1 MAKQPTIYSLAAD
14 LGLHAST
21 VSRAFSRPEMVR
33 DEVRRRVLTRAAEVG
48 YVPNAMARSLITGQ
62 KGLIGLL
69 IPDIENPFF
78 APLVR
83 AIQRAVAQEGVQIL
97 LMDTGLDPQAE
108 ADLVTKVRGQVD
120 ALIMASPR
128 RPVKDLV
135 AAAGGLP
142 HVLVNRRNPGSASVV
157 IDNSSALREVGDY
170 LIGLGHKRIALLRG
184 PQRSWAAKQRARAAR
199 EWASGA
205 PVELVELGP
214 YEALFEGGEAAAAVV
229 KDAGVT
235 AVIAFD
241 DVMACG
247 VVAGLTALGVKVPDE
262 VSVVG
267 CDDVLLARTLTPAL
281 TTISAPLEQV
291 GEAVLDA
298 LRDGLS
304 QAPRRQHV
312 NCDGVLVLR
321 ESTARAAI

>member
-33 DEVRRRVLTRAAEVG
+33 DEVRRRVLARAAEVG

-83 AIQRAVAQEGVQIL
+83 AIQRAVAQEGVQLL

-108 ADLVTKVRGQVD
+108 ADLVAKVRGQVD
-120 ALIMASPR
+120 ALVMASPR

-157 IDNSSALREVGDY
+157 IDNSNALREVGDY
-170 LIGLGHKRIALLRG
+170 LTGLGHERIALLRG
-184 PQRSWAAKQRARAAR
+184 PQRSWAAKQRARASR

-205 PVELVELGP
+205 GVDLVELGP
-214 YEALFEGGEAAAAVV
+214 YEALFEGGESAATVV
-229 KDAGVT
+229 RDAGVT

-247 VVAGLTALGVKVPDE
+247 VVAGLTSLGVRVPDD

-281 TTISAPLEQV
+281 TTISAPLDQV

-298 LRDGLS
+298 LRDVLS
-304 QAPRRQHV
+304 QTPKRQHV
-312 NCDGVLVLR
+312 NCHGVLVLR
-321 ESTARAAI
+321 ESTGCARD